1 MASGKLQ
8 KEIIKDFDESFGFS
22 TVDTV
27 ELLSYNQPE
36 IDSLKLENEDLA
48 RRLDKMQV
56 AINKLLSNLSK
67 NPEQELIKWPNRLKK
82 INEFKQKLDRIR
94 KGEE

>member
-1 MASGKLQ
+1 MA
-8 KEIIKDFDESFGFS
+8 ETHIENFDDDFGFS

-27 ELLSYNQPE
+27 EIQGYNQPE
-36 IDSLKLENEDLA
+36 IDSLKFENEDLN
-48 RRLDKMQV
+48 RRLDKMQA
-56 AINKLLSNLSK
+56 AINKLLTNLSK
-67 NPEQELIKWPNRLKK
+67 NPEQELIKWPNRLEK

>member
-1 MASGKLQ
+1 MA
-8 KEIIKDFDESFGFS
+8 ETHIENFADDFGFS

-27 ELLSYNQPE
+27 EIQGYNQPE
-36 IDSLKLENEDLA
+36 IDSLKLENEDLNL
-48 RRLDKMQV
+48 RLDKMQV
-56 AINKLLSNLSK
+56 AINKLLTNLSK
-67 NPEQELIKWPNRLKK
+67 NPEQELIKWPNRLEK

>member
-1 MASGKLQ
+1 L
-8 KEIIKDFDESFGFS
+8 IDDHIDNFDEDFGFS

-27 ELLSYNQPE
+27 EIQSYNQSE
-36 IDSLKLENEDLA
+36 IDSLTSEIEDLNL
-48 RRLDKMQV
+48 RLDKMQV
-56 AINKLLSNLSK
+56 AINKLLTNLSK
-67 NPEQELIKWPNRLKK
+67 NPEQELIKWPNRLEK

>member
-1 MASGKLQ
+1 MA
-8 KEIIKDFDESFGFS
+8 ETHIDNFDDDFGFS

-27 ELLSYNQPE
+27 EIQGYNQPE
-36 IDSLKLENEDLA
+36 IDSLKLENEDLNQ
-48 RRLDKMQV
+48 RLDKMQV
-56 AINKLLSNLSK
+56 AINKLLINLSK
-67 NPEQELIKWPNRLKK
+67 NPEQELIKWPNRVEK

>member
-1 MASGKLQ
+1 MAEL
-8 KEIIKDFDESFGFS
+8 IDNFDDDFGFS

-27 ELLSYNQPE
+27 EIQGYNQSE
-36 IDSLKLENEDLA
+36 IDSLKLENEDLV

-56 AINKLLSNLSK
+56 AINKLLINLSK
-67 NPEQELIKWPNRLKK
+67 NPEQELIKWPNRLEK
-82 INEFKQKLDRIR
+82 INEFKLKLDRIR

>member
-1 MASGKLQ
+1 MA
-8 KEIIKDFDESFGFS
+8 ETHIENFDDDFGFS

-27 ELLSYNQPE
+27 EIQGYNQPE
-36 IDSLKLENEDLA
+36 IDSLKLENEDLNL
-48 RRLDKMQV
+48 RLDKMQV
-56 AINKLLSNLSK
+56 AINKLLTNLSK
-67 NPEQELIKWPNRLKK
+67 NPEQELIKWPNRLEK

>member
-1 MASGKLQ
+1 MA
-8 KEIIKDFDESFGFS
+8 ETHIENFDDDFGFS

-27 ELLSYNQPE
+27 EVQGYNQPE
-36 IDSLKLENEDLA
+36 IDSLKLENEDLN

-56 AINKLLSNLSK
+56 AINKLLINLSK
-67 NPEQELIKWPNRLKK
+67 NPEQELIKWPNRLDK

>member
-1 MASGKLQ
+1 M
-8 KEIIKDFDESFGFS
+8 IDDHIDNFDEDFGFS

-27 ELLSYNQPE
+27 EIQSYNQSE
-36 IDSLKLENEDLA
+36 IDSLTSEIEDLNL
-48 RRLDKMQV
+48 RLDKMQV
-56 AINKLLSNLSK
+56 AINKLLTNLSK
-67 NPEQELIKWPNRLKK
+67 NPEQELIKWPNRLEK

>member
-1 MASGKLQ
+1 MA
-8 KEIIKDFDESFGFS
+8 ETHIENFEDDFGFS

-27 ELLSYNQPE
+27 EIQGYNQSE
-36 IDSLKLENEDLA
+36 IDSLKLENEDLN

-56 AINKLLSNLSK
+56 AINKLLTNLSK
-67 NPEQELIKWPNRLKK
+67 NPEQELIKWPNRLEK

>member
-1 MASGKLQ
+1 MV
-8 KEIIKDFDESFGFS
+8 EDHIDTFDNDFGFS

-27 ELLSYNQPE
+27 EFLGYNQSE
-36 IDSLKLENEDLA
+36 IDSLKLENEDLV

-56 AINKLLSNLSK
+56 AINKLLINLSK
-67 NPEQELIKWPNRLKK
+67 NPEQELIKWPNRLQK

>member
-1 MASGKLQ
+1 MADLHI
-8 KEIIKDFDESFGFS
+8 ENFENDFGFS

-27 ELLSYNQPE
+27 EIQGYNQSE
-36 IDSLKLENEDLA
+36 IDSLKLENEDLN

-56 AINKLLSNLSK
+56 AINKLLINLSK
-67 NPEQELIKWPNRLKK
+67 NPEQELIKWPNRSQK
-82 INEFKQKLDRIR
+82 ITEFKQKLDRIR

>member
-1 MASGKLQ
+1 MA
-8 KEIIKDFDESFGFS
+8 ETHIENFEDDFGFS

-27 ELLSYNQPE
+27 EIQGYNQSE
-36 IDSLKLENEDLA
+36 IDSLKLENEDLNL
-48 RRLDKMQV
+48 RLDKMQV
-56 AINKLLSNLSK
+56 AINKLLTNLSK
-67 NPEQELIKWPNRLKK
+67 NPEQELIKWPNRLEK

>member
-1 MASGKLQ
+1 MADLHI
-8 KEIIKDFDESFGFS
+8 ENFENDFGFS

-27 ELLSYNQPE
+27 EIQGYNQLE
-36 IDSLKLENEDLA
+36 IDSLKLENEDLN

-56 AINKLLSNLSK
+56 AINKLLANLSK
-67 NPEQELIKWPNRLKK
+67 NPEQELIKWPNRLQK
-82 INEFKQKLDRIR
+82 ITEFKQKLDRIR

>member
-1 MASGKLQ
+1 MA
-8 KEIIKDFDESFGFS
+8 ETHIENFDDDFGFS

-27 ELLSYNQPE
+27 EIQSYNQSE
-36 IDSLKLENEDLA
+36 IDSLTSEIEDLNL
-48 RRLDKMQV
+48 RLDKMQV
-56 AINKLLSNLSK
+56 AINKLLTNLSK
-67 NPEQELIKWPNRLKK
+67 NPEQELIKWPNRLEK

>member
-22 TVDTV
+22 TVDT
-27 ELLSYNQPE
+27 EEIMSYNQSE
-36 IDSLKLENEDLA
+36 VDSLRAENEDLES
-48 RRLDKMQV
+48 RLTKMHTT
-56 AINKLLSNLSK
+56 INKLLTNLSK
-67 NPEQELIKWPNRLKK
+67 NPEQELIKWPNRLQK
-82 INEFKQKLDRIR
+82 INEFKIKLDRIR

>member
-1 MASGKLQ
+1 MADVHI
-8 KEIIKDFDESFGFS
+8 ENFENDFGFS
-22 TVDTV
+22 TVDTA
-27 ELLSYNQPE
+27 EIQGYNQSE
-36 IDSLKLENEDLA
+36 IDSLKLENEDLN

-56 AINKLLSNLSK
+56 AINKLLTNLSK
-67 NPEQELIKWPNRLKK
+67 NPEQELIKWPNRLEK

>member
-1 MASGKLQ
+1 MADHIDNF
-8 KEIIKDFDESFGFS
+8 EDDFGFS

-27 ELLSYNQPE
+27 EIQGYNQPE
-36 IDSLKLENEDLA
+36 IDSLKFENEDLN

-56 AINKLLSNLSK
+56 AINKLLTNLSK
-67 NPEQELIKWPNRLKK
+67 NPEQELIKWPNRLEK

>member
-1 MASGKLQ
+1 MVNKLIDTF
-8 KEIIKDFDESFGFS
+8 EEDFGFS
-22 TVDTV
+22 TVDT
-27 ELLSYNQPE
+27 EEIMSYNQSE
-36 IDSLKLENEDLA
+36 IDSLRAENEDLQS
-48 RRLDKMQV
+48 RLAKMHT

-67 NPEQELIKWPNRLKK
+67 NPEQELIKWPNRLQK

>member
-1 MASGKLQ
+1 LV
-8 KEIIKDFDESFGFS
+8 EDNIDTFDNDFGFS

-36 IDSLKLENEDLA
+36 IDSLKLENEDLN

-56 AINKLLSNLSK
+56 AINKLLTNLSK
-67 NPEQELIKWPNRLKK
+67 NPEQELIKWPNRSQK
-82 INEFKQKLDRIR
+82 ITEFKQKLDRVR

>member
-1 MASGKLQ
+1 MA
-8 KEIIKDFDESFGFS
+8 EDNIDTFDNDFGFS
-22 TVDTV
+22 TVDT
-27 ELLSYNQPE
+27 EEIMSYNQSE
-36 IDSLKLENEDLA
+36 IDSLRAENEDLQS
-48 RRLDKMQV
+48 RLTKMHT
-56 AINKLLSNLSK
+56 AINKLLANLSK